1 MPILLLI
8 ITGAIAGIFG
18 FIKGIKT
25 PKQKT

>member
-25 PKQKT
+25 PKP

>member
-8 ITGAIAGIFG
+8 ISGTIAGIFG

-25 PKQKT
+25 PKQK